1 MARELHV
8 KISSDIHILTIL
20 YEKSHGLFGARVDAY

>member
-1 MARELHV
+1 MVRQLHV

-20 YEKSHGLFGARVDAY
+20 YEKSHGLFSVRV